1 MKFTVNTVDVIGKEK
16 KMFIEKRII
25 TRGEICDIIYQQ
37 NCILFI
43 NTGSLSLSYSNILD
57 KEIVAGHMITLSSGR
72 LYSISSEDMCIVTLF
87 FLSSDT
93 ALSKLFSED
102 NFLDKKYLQSEGTL
116 LKFDQR
122 LNQFITDLYNDVQNG
137 IDSLDFLSAKTVEL
151 YYLLQ
156 ARYGKDELCQFF
168 MPIFTSDQTFS
179 TFILVNYQKVK
190 TIKELASLSCYS
202 VSGFEKRFKRVF
214 GVAASHWM
222 KEQKANDLLREM
234 RSGNKPLKQIML
246 EYGFFSASHFN
257 NFCKTRL
264 GYTPGRLIRSKST
277 Q

>member
-1 MKFTVNTVDVIGKEK
+1 MKFTVDAENVVSKEK
-16 KMFIEKRII
+16 RLFVERKMMAENVH
-25 TRGEICDIIYQQ
+25 CDIIYQQ

-43 NTGSLSLSYSNILD
+43 NHGSLILSYSENCRIDICTEQMVVLSAGKLYNIFST
-57 KEIVAGHMITLSSGR
+57 EECTITF
-72 LYSISSEDMCIVTLF
+72 F
-87 FLSSDT
+87 FLSAET
-93 ALSKLFSED
+93 VLSKLFSD
-102 NFLDKKYLQSEGTL
+102 DTFLEKKYIPQDGCS

-122 LNQFITDLYNDVQNG
+122 LNQFLINLYDDVQNG
-137 IDSLDFLSAKTVEL
+137 IDSSDYIAAKTVEF
-151 YYLLQ
+151 YYLLE
-156 ARYGKDELCQFF
+156 ARFRNNQLCQFF
-168 MPIFTSDQTFS
+168 MPIFTNDQTFS
-179 TFILVNYQKVK
+179 TFIWMNYQKVK

-214 GVAASHWM
+214 GIAASHWM

-264 GYTPGRLIRSKST
+264 GYTPGRLIKSKSL

>member
-1 MKFTVNTVDVIGKEK
+1 MEFTVNTVDVVGKEK
-16 KMFIEKRII
+16 RMVVEKRII
-25 TRGEICDIIYQQ
+25 TKGEDCDILYQQ
-37 NCILFI
+37 NSILFI
-43 NTGSLSLSYSNILD
+43 NSGSLILSYSEVLN
-57 KEIVAGHMITLSSGR
+57 KEILTGQMVALSSGR
-72 LYSISSEDMCIVTLF
+72 LYNVLSHEVCVVTLF

-93 ALSKLFSED
+93 ALSKLFSVD
-102 NFLDKKYLQSEGTL
+102 NFLEKKFVQQDGCL
-116 LKFDQR
+116 LKFDGR
-122 LNQFITDLYNDVQNG
+122 INQFITDLYDDVQYG
-137 IDSLDFLSAKTVEL
+137 IDSSDFLSAKTVEL
-151 YYLLQ
+151 YYLLR
-156 ARYGKDELCQFF
+156 ARYGKDELCRFF
-168 MPIFTSDQTFS
+168 MPIFTNDQTFS
-179 TFILVNYQKVK
+179 TFIWLNYQKVK

-214 GVAASHWM
+214 GIAASHWM

-264 GYTPGRLIRSKST
+264 GYTPGRLVKSKSL